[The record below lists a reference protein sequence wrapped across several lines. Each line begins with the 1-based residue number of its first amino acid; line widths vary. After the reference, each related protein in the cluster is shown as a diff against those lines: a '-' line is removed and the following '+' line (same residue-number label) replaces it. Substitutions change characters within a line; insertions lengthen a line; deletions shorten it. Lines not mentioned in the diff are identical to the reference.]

1 MAQRE
6 GGNRPSSG
14 GNAGATVGRL
24 IGIAVVI
31 LVVGVAL
38 FSTFKFRQVDEGQ
51 RGIIITQGAVEGV
64 QEPGIF
70 FRIFAPFT
78 RVEVVNIKRQTR
90 QVTQNVASSDKQL
103 YDIDIQVDYSRKTD
117 LESLRGQYGRIG
129 VSDDQMNAFLD
140 GFINDALKSAS
151 TQFTLDQVLSD
162 RGGFSTRITQILKTP
177 AAQGQQAPI
186 DQLYVTLEAVKVLDI
201 KVGEA
206 YSKLLAEKANLEVQI
221 ETEEK
226 RRQQIEA
233 QQANNLFQAE
243 QEATV
248 ALTTEK
254 GRTAAQL
261 EAATRDAQVR
271 TIQGRYWRENPE
283 LFELRKRELNVELLK
298 NGNLW
303 FVDPNTDLTLLLDR
317 TTGNSPIVVP
327 QDEQQVAPPAQ
338 PTAVPAP
345 PPSPTTPDATTAPG
359 TTTP

>member
-1 MAQRE
+1 MSQRE
-6 GGNRPSSG
+6 PNPRASF
-14 GNAGATVGRL
+14 GNAGRGLGRT
-24 IGIAVVI
+24 IAVLAVL
-31 LVVGVAL
+31 LVVGGL
-38 FSTFKFRQVDEGQ
+38 LLSTFKFAQIDEGQ

-78 RVEVVNIKRQTR
+78 RVETVNIKRQTR

-117 LESLRGQYGRIG
+117 EPSLRAQYGRIG
-129 VSDDQMNAFLD
+129 VSDEQLNAFLD

-162 RGGFSTRITQILKTP
+162 RGGFSTRITQILKTSP
-177 AAQGQQAPI
+177 AQGQQAPI
-186 DQLYVTLEAVKVLDI
+186 DQLYVNLEAVKVLDI
-201 KVGEA
+201 KVGDA
-206 YSKLLAEKANLEVQI
+206 YAKLLAEKANLEVQI

-261 EAATRDAQVR
+261 EAASRDAQVR
-271 TIQGRYWRENPE
+271 AIQGRYWRENPE

-327 QDEQQVAPPAQ
+327 ENSDSAAPAVPSVAPSTEPS
-338 PTAVPAP
+338 TP
-345 PPSPTTPDATTAPG
+345 PQNTTP
-359 TTTP
+359 

>member
-1 MAQRE
+1 MSQRE
-6 GGNRPSSG
+6 GGNRPSVS
-14 GNAGATVGRL
+14 GNAGTTIGRL
-24 IGIAVVI
+24 IGIAVV
-31 LVVGVAL
+31 LVVVGVAL

-78 RVEVVNIKRQTR
+78 RIEVVNIKRQTR

-117 LESLRGQYGRIG
+117 QESLRGQYGRIG
-129 VSDDQMNAFLD
+129 VSDEQLNAFLD

-162 RGGFSTRITQILKTP
+162 RGGFSSRITQILKTP
-177 AAQGQQAPI
+177 PAQGQQAPI
-186 DQLYVTLEAVKVLDI
+186 DQLYVNLEAVKVLDI

-261 EAATRDAQVR
+261 EAANRDAQVR

-317 TTGNSPIVVP
+317 TTGNSPILVP
-327 QDEQQVAPPAQ
+327 QDEQPATPAQ
-338 PTAVPAP
+338 PTAVPVT
-345 PPSPTTPDATTAPG
+345 PPSTTPPDTTTAPG